1 MRILQVNSAVTLGGA
16 ERHVLDLT
24 HALRALGHEVIV
36 AGRRGSPVA
45 PQLELPFYNSA
56 DIYSAYRLRRFLK
69 ANRFDIVHMHVARDY
84 PVVAAA
90 MARLPAPKLVATR
103 HLLYPIRVQP
113 FYKRVDGWIAP
124 TAQIQKSLAS
134 LRPKRSKVIPNWVDL
149 EEFVYRPH
157 ALHRP
162 INLAVLGQV
171 SPHKGH
177 DDAVAA
183 LRILGSDYRL
193 LIAGEGARSYLR
205 TLNTHTQGMAVEF
218 LGRVDPRTLFETADI
233 LLAPSWEEPFGIV
246 LLEAMAC
253 GIPVIAT
260 NGGGPREIIRGD
272 IDGVLVP
279 AKNPQALAAA
289 VRKLSNDDN
298 RVSIAQNARRRV
310 ETEFD
315 ERKIVP
321 AVEGFYKEVLGIGLY
336 VSY

>member
-24 HALRALGHEVIV
+24 HALKALGHEVIV
-36 AGRRGSPVA
+36 AGRRDSPVM

-90 MARLPAPKLVATR
+90 MTRLTPKLVATR
-103 HLLYPIRVQP
+103 HLLYPIRMHP
-113 FYKRVDGWIAP
+113 FYKRVDGWITP

-149 EEFVYRPH
+149 EKFTYRPH
-157 ALHRP
+157 AFHRP

-183 LRILGSDYRL
+183 LKILGSEYRL
-193 LIAGEGARSYLR
+193 LIGGEGERSYLQ
-205 TLNTHTQGMAVEF
+205 TLNGHRQGAAVEF
-218 LGRVDPRTLFETADI
+218 LGRVDPRSFFETADV

-246 LLEAMAC
+246 LLEAMAS

-260 NGGGPREIIRGD
+260 NGGGPREIIRED
-272 IDGVLVP
+272 VDGVLVP
-279 AKNPQALAAA
+279 ARNPQALAAA
-289 VRKLSNDDN
+289 VRKLSNDDS
-298 RVSIAQNARRRV
+298 RASIAQNARRRV
-310 ETEFD
+310 EAEFD
-315 ERKIVP
+315 QRKIVP
-321 AVEGFYKEVLGIGLY
+321 AVEGFYKEVLGTGLH
-336 VSY
+336 VSD